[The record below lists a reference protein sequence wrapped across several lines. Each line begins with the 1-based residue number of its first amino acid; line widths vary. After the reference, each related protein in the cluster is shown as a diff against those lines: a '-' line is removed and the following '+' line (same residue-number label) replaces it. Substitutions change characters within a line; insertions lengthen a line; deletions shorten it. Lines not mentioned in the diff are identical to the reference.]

1 MAWGIFK
8 KIVDGVKKGINWVV
22 KNKDAIK
29 NIGSA
34 ITGAATGI
42 ANLIPGKTGQ
52 RAQNVMQKINTGLE
66 TIDRISPLT
75 RLKNTLG
82 I

>member
-1 MAWGIFK
+1 MSWGIFK

-29 NIGSA
+29 KVGTA

-42 ANLIPGKTGQ
+42 ANLIPGKTGEK
-52 RAQNVMQKINTGLE
+52 AQKVMNTINTGIE

-75 RLKNTLG
+75 RLKATLG

>member
-22 KNKDAIK
+22 KNKDTIK

-34 ITGAATGI
+34 ITSAASGI
-42 ANLIPGKTGQ
+42 AGLIPGKTGQ
-52 RAQNVMQKINTGLE
+52 RAQNVVQKISSGME

-75 RLKNTLG
+75 RLKTTLG